1 MQRLRLTSGPRHF
14 YLFINI
20 FKHPQVDIRIGD
32 LTDVKISPNFAG
44 QETRTQGATSRFVSS
59 SKS

>member
-1 MQRLRLTSGPRHF
+1 VGPGIF
-14 YLFINI
+14 IYLSI
-20 FKHPQVDIRIGD
+20 FSNTPQVDIRIGD

-44 QETRTQGATSRFVSS
+44 QETRTQGATSLFVSS